1 MSNGNVRFIEID
13 RNAEL
18 RKKERQVTAA
28 VRRLYP
34 RCGPVKLYRT
44 EDGRIGFE
52 ARLGAVAGERKR
64 LDEVYR
70 TIMKVLGQ
78 RRGRRPGVKTVQTK
92 LRLPEPVFVALKKA
106 AQRSGNSLSTVVANL
121 ARRQLSV

>member
-1 MSNGNVRFIEID
+1 VNNPNVRFIEVERD
-13 RNAEL
+13 SDL
-18 RKKERQVTAA
+18 RAKERRVTAA
-28 VRRLYP
+28 VKRLYP

-44 EDGRIGFE
+44 ADGRIGFE

-70 TIMKVLGQ
+70 TIMNVLGQ
-78 RRGRRPGVKTVQTK
+78 RRGRRPGVKTIQTK

-106 AQRSGNSLSTVVANL
+106 AQSSGDSVSTVVANL
-121 ARRQLSV
+121 ARQQLSV